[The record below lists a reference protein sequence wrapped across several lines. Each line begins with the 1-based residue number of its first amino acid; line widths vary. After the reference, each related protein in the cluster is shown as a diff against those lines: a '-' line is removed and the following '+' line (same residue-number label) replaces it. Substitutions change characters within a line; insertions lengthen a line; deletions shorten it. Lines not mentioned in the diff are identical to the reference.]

1 MLKIKRTWILA
12 GLIAVAAVSAGVN
25 VANAGSVGLR
35 ATINP
40 LPGDPPWLYTI
51 NVTLTS
57 PGTFANGST
66 ITVTELVGTD
76 STSTLTLPP
85 QNGTTTN
92 PGVEWSTPAIV
103 TTSTG
108 NPAPFNFESTFTW
121 TYQGSTVTYI
131 DNDSSNNNLGSFT
144 IQTSPG
150 LNFPV
155 GAPPVL
161 PGTQL
166 DTSITVVDQNGGSTT
181 TTGKVTVQMAV
192 PEPSSLSL
200 LLIGG
205 GAVAV
210 LRRLGGKRSGVKGA

>member
-1 MLKIKRTWILA
+1 MMMKNKRTWILA
-12 GLIAVAAVSAGVN
+12 GLVAMAAMTAGAN
-25 VANAGSVGLR
+25 VADAGAVGLR

-40 LPGDPPWLYTI
+40 LTGDPPWLYTVS
-51 NVTLTS
+51 VTLTS
-57 PGTFANGST
+57 PGTFASGST
-66 ITVTELVGTD
+66 ISVSELVGTD
-76 STSTLTLPP
+76 STSLVTLPP

-92 PGVEWSTPAIV
+92 PVVWAVTNID

-108 NPAPFNFESTFTW
+108 MPSPYNFESTFTW
-121 TYQGSTVTYI
+121 TYTGPTMTFV
-131 DNDSSNNNLGSFT
+131 DNNASNNNLGSFT

-150 LNFPV
+150 LDFPV

-166 DTSITVVDQNGGSTT
+166 DTVITVVDANGGSTT
-181 TTGKVTVQMAV
+181 TDGTVTVELAV

-205 GAVAV
+205 GVVAV
-210 LRRLGGKRSGVKGA
+210 LGRSRKRS